1 MIDPYQTPQTKPKK
15 QLPVRRTLFDQC
27 TRLLMWGISGGVVMG
42 LVGVILI
49 SNNIAL
55 GPALFSIACWG
66 VLISLGTILPM
77 SIWGIVLGYREGQKK

>member
-42 LVGVILI
+42 LVGVILM
-49 SNNIAL
+49 SHNIAL
-55 GPALFSIACWG
+55 GSTLLLIARLG
-66 VLISLGTILPM
+66 VLISIGSILPM